1 MLRLLFLAHLLA
13 CLIYGSSVS
22 AALQDTARE
31 LHIALNVVDRE
42 TLPTQLAAQL
52 IQLRP
57 EYRSREQEIK
67 ELLLE
72 ILDSKEFENIR
83 IEYFSKAFDEQQLKG
98 QITLVRSAEF
108 RLYQRKMMELMQ
120 FSGAAIMRLSQ
131 AKFAQLDN
139 PSRKANP
146 RPQASTANRTTFY
159 SEDYGNFYISSWLY
173 FDQEAERIFRITF
186 SNKIHGSGY
195 SFFLFCAAHR
205 FASTRGFDSWS
216 IAVESEADQSGL
228 IGFLKKGESP
238 EAVLGARF
246 AKGQIMEAGNERLA
260 EMCSKGKEQANAR
273 TPKVPNP
280 AVQGTLRDE
289 AAQRP

>member
-1 MLRLLFLAHLLA
+1 MLRTLFLAQLLA
-13 CLIYGSSVS
+13 CLIYGSPAF
-22 AALQDTARE
+22 AASQDTARA

-42 TLPTQLAAQL
+42 TLPTQLASQL

-67 ELLLE
+67 ELLIE

-98 QITLVRSAEF
+98 QLTLVRSSEF
-108 RLYQRKMMELMQ
+108 RLYQRKMMEMMQ

-131 AKFAQLDN
+131 VKFAQLDN
-139 PSRKANP
+139 SPRKANP
-146 RPQASTANRTTFY
+146 RPQASSANRTTFY

-173 FDQEAERIFRITF
+173 FDQEAERIFRMTF

-205 FASTRGFDSWS
+205 FAATRGFDSWS
-216 IAVESEADQSGL
+216 IAVESDDDQSGL

-238 EAVLGARF
+238 KAVLGAPF
-246 AKGQIMEAGNERLA
+246 AKGQIMESGNKRLT
-260 EMCSKGKEQANAR
+260 EMCNKGEEQAKGR
-273 TPKVPNP
+273 K
-280 AVQGTLRDE
+280 
-289 AAQRP
+289 